1 MVYKELFNDQ
11 TMMRIYYPLMF
22 LILSAVLSFS
32 SQAIQVSAEEPEF
45 IQWID
50 QPGHKAL
57 QVSVVRYQPRT
68 GGEVFVDLVGAVHV
82 GDQQY
87 YQALN
92 KIFKN
97 YDVVLYELVAPEGT
111 KIPKGGVQDKEK
123 SFLSNIQVGMK
134 NVLGLAF
141 QMDEVDYTPNHFVH
155 ADFTPEEFSQSME
168 EKGESF
174 FSMFF
179 KLWRAGIAK
188 ELTGQSSSSDVDLMM
203 ALLSSDR
210 QNALKEIMAKEL
222 ANSDGIMQVL
232 EGSEGS
238 TIVAARNQKALSVL
252 RQQMKQ
258 GHKSFAIF
266 YGAAH
271 LPDFHQRLVR
281 DFDMVPVSEQWL
293 DAWKLQ

>member
-1 MVYKELFNDQ
+1 
-11 TMMRIYYPLMF
+11 MMRNFYPMF
-22 LILSAVLSFS
+22 FILIAVLSFS
-32 SQAIQVSAEEPEF
+32 AQAVQIAADEPGF
-45 IQWID
+45 IQWVD

-57 QVSVVRYQPRT
+57 QVSVVRYQPRS
-68 GGEVFVDLVGAVHV
+68 GGDNYVDLVGAVHV
-82 GDQQY
+82 GDKQY
-87 YQALN
+87 YQDLN
-92 KIFKN
+92 ELFKN

-111 KIPKGGVQDKEK
+111 KIPKGGVQDKDK
-123 SFLSNIQVGMK
+123 SWLSNVQLGMK
-134 NVLGLAF
+134 DVLGLTF
-141 QMDEVDYTPNHFVH
+141 QMEEVDYTPNHFVH
-155 ADFTPEEFSQSME
+155 ADFTPEEFSKSME

-222 ANSDGIMQVL
+222 ASSDGVMQVL
-232 EGSEGS
+232 EGPEGS
-238 TIVAARNQKALSVL
+238 TIVAARNQKALEVL
-252 RQQMKQ
+252 RTQMKQ
-258 GHKSFAIF
+258 GHQSYAIF

-271 LPDFHQRLVR
+271 LPDFHQRLVQ

-293 DAWKLQ
+293 DAWKLK